1 MTSNEE
7 VEMQHFTNEET
18 YGLDEE
24 DVDMTLVV
32 PHFERNTDE
41 NQEIDLE
48 EQEETITL
56 TDPITERDLTCDEC
70 QKKLSSVQSFTHHML
85 KKHKIVV
92 IKQKKPRSIR

>member
-70 QKKLSSVQSFTHHML
+70 QKFL
-85 KKHKIVV
+85 
-92 IKQKKPRSIR
+92 